1 MRPPLLAPAEVDHW
15 LAAHPAW
22 RVGNGHLVR
31 EWRARSHREAARVIL
46 DQTAIADRLDHHAV
60 LTLTYR
66 DLRVEL
72 WTHDRGGLT
81 ALDLAYGDALDELL
95 AGPLDPIS

>member
-1 MRPPLLAPAEVDHW
+1 MRPPLLAAIEVTDW

-22 RVGNGHLVR
+22 RVIDGHLVR
-31 EWRARSHREAARVIL
+31 EWRAPSHREAARLIL
-46 DQTAIADRLDHHAV
+46 DQVAIADRLDHHAV

-72 WTHDRGGLT
+72 WTHDRDGLT
-81 ALDLAYGDALDELL
+81 TLDLRYAGALEELL
-95 AGPLDPIS
+95 AARQGPIS

>member
-1 MRPPLLAPAEVDHW
+1 MRPPLLAATEVDDW

-22 RVGNGHLVR
+22 RVIDGHLVR
-31 EWRARSHREAARVIL
+31 EWGAPSHGEAARVVL
-46 DQTAIADRLDHHAV
+46 DQVAIADRLDHHAV

-81 ALDLAYGDALDELL
+81 TLDLHYASALEELL
-95 AGPLDPIS
+95 TGRQDPIS